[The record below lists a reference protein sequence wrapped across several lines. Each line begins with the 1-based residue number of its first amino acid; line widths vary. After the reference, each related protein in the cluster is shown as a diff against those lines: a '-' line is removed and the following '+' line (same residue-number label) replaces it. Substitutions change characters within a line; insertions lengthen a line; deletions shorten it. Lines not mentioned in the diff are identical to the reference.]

1 MSTEM
6 GVGDTHG
13 PRRETMPRQRQL
25 NLAVGFN
32 PRIRGGN
39 PRITSPPIVSRR
51 VATDECHRQGASD
64 TSRNPCRRD
73 ACAPK
78 SCGLK
83 PIMG

>member
-1 MSTEM
+1 
-6 GVGDTHG
+6 
-13 PRRETMPRQRQL
+13 MPRQRQL

-64 TSRNPCRRD
+64 TSRNPCGRD
-73 ACAPK
+73 ARAPRRVALATIEF
-78 SCGLK
+78 SPAFQRRENGVTS
-83 PIMG
+83 PRVV

>member
-51 VATDECHRQGASD
+51 VATDECHRRGAFRCVAQSVQAGRPRAQARRVSD
-64 TSRNPCRRD
+64 D
-73 ACAPK
+73 
-78 SCGLK
+78 
-83 PIMG
+83 